1 MKAKDNKIVKLLT
14 SETVGPALILIVIF
28 AGLSISADGFLSF
41 RNMINFWR
49 YDAFYIMV
57 VMGILV
63 LFTAG
68 TMDLSCSSTMCMGAM
83 VAAAMAQRDLPL
95 PLIILAVAV
104 VGILIGSC
112 IGFLIGTFNFPP
124 FIATMGF
131 KIAITGLTLVF
142 TSGYPINDLSES
154 FNKLGQNYLLGIP
167 LPIWF
172 AAVTVLVTWYLI
184 HKTTLGRHI
193 VATGGNPNAAIVS
206 GINIKFIR
214 IFTHSYSS
222 MVAAL
227 TGMLLASRM
236 GSGQLSIGTGYEMDV
251 IAGVV
256 IGGSSMGGGGIGST
270 LGAFC
275 GMTIICVIK
284 NGMDILGVNAY
295 WQQVV
300 QGLTILIAIG
310 LDIIRKRANK

>member
-1 MKAKDNKIVKLLT
+1 MKKENKILKLIT
-14 SETVGPALILIVIF
+14 SESIGPALILALIFIV
-28 AGLSISADGFLSF
+28 LSVTADGFFSV

-83 VAAAMAQRDLPL
+83 VAAMMAQRNLPI
-95 PLIILAVAV
+95 PLILLAVACT
-104 VGILIGSC
+104 GIIIGCC

-131 KIAITGLTLVF
+131 KIAITGLTLVI
-142 TSGYPINDLSES
+142 TNGYPINNLSDS
-154 FNKLGQNYLLGIP
+154 FNAMGQNYFLGIP

-172 AAVTVLVTWYLI
+172 AAITVFVTWYLI

-193 VATGGNPNAAIVS
+193 VATGGNPNAALVS
-206 GINIKFIR
+206 GINIRFIR
-214 IFTHSYSS
+214 LITHSYSS

-300 QGLTILIAIG
+300 QGITILIAIG
-310 LDIIRKRANK
+310 LDIFRKRVNK